1 MPFPGYYDPTA
12 TQVAAS
18 KRPYGGLSSKLWR
31 DVPETVVA
39 NNPDGNYARM
49 FSGADLADFIA
60 LTASGTNDYVTCTE
74 VNNGT
79 TGLKNAIAG
88 ATGPVLEMDTA
99 STTDLDGHQ
108 IQFLKMGVTPTDG
121 WDIYF
126 EARIAQTD
134 IGGTT
139 VSSSAELF
147 AGLASSDATI
157 MAGTTPTA
165 TDWIGFY
172 TALADG
178 AVTFGVGDATTRSVT
193 SSAAHTLVDL
203 DQVAAVAQVPSAWV
217 KVGFVL
223 RGTADSG
230 EYYVNG
236 VRGEQ
241 SVTWTSAPDAVVYP
255 SFVCQSNA
263 TTDPITYI
271 NWFKIAQIR
280 SGH

>member
-1 MPFPGYYDPTA
+1 MPLPGYYDPTA

-39 NNPDGNYARM
+39 NNPDDNYARM

-108 IQFLKMGVTPTDG
+108 IQFNKMGVTPTDG

-178 AVTFGVGDATTRSVT
+178 ALTFGVGDATTRSVT
-193 SSAAHTLVDL
+193 SSAVHTLVDL
-203 DQVAAVAQVPSAWV
+203 DQAAAVAQVPYAWV